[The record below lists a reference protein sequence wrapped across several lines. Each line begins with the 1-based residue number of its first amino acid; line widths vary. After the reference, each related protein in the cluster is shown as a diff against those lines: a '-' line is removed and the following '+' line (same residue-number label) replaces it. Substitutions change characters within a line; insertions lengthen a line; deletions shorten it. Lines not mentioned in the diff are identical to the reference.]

1 MKREKELN
9 HLKFLFD
16 AYLPQYWW
24 TEVMECVRKLFLT
37 GFMVFIYE
45 GSGLQIMIGLVISFI
60 FAIIYAHLNP
70 YLMPSNNTFA
80 TFVHFLISFTLLCT
94 LMIKV
99 NQFTNEDDENQVRI
113 STSSLSTALTISCTS
128 VIGVGAI
135 MIFRGLFVR
144 SEGDYVNLGYD
155 INSSK
160 AKEDDYEKERKRVDT
175 LSGDAQFIGMMG
187 LESRRSS
194 IVFMNQFDPLSSQ
207 SQAVFKSP
215 IVENDEVEMI
225 AKMKEITKPIMI

>member
-1 MKREKELN
+1 
-9 HLKFLFD
+9 
-16 AYLPQYWW
+16 
-24 TEVMECVRKLFLT
+24 MECVRKLLLT

-99 NQFTNEDDENQVRI
+99 NEYATTSEEKENLHI
-113 STSSLSTALTISCTS
+113 STKSLSTALTISCAS

-135 MIFRGLFVR
+135 MILRALFST
-144 SEGDYVNLGYD
+144 SEGDYTNLGYD
-155 INSSK
+155 VNSFH
-160 AKEDDYEKERKRVDT
+160 D
-175 LSGDAQFIGMMG
+175 Q
-187 LESRRSS
+187 
-194 IVFMNQFDPLSSQ
+194 Q
-207 SQAVFKSP
+207 
-215 IVENDEVEMI
+215 VEM
-225 AKMKEITKPIMI
+225 KTLPSQTRLNNPHSKENSN